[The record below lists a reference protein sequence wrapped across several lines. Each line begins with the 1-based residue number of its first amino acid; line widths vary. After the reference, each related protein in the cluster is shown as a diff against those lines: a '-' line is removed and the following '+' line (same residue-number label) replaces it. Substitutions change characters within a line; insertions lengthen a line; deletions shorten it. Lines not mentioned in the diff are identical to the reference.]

1 MENIENFNIKIGHW
15 KFSGVVCCGSGPWF
29 FRNCQ
34 PGKGPASEAARSGAP
49 AAARAAFVAC
59 EAEADDDYYIALG
72 NCFNLTEGKERCIQK
87 AEEDLAEAEELCP
100 EQRAARI
107 EICGV
112 LGEDPYDPEI
122 DQINFVNPLKIGK
135 SVRPNPYLP
144 LVPGTVRKYI
154 VKDGDGEVIEKIKVE
169 VLKETKEILGV
180 TCIVVHDRV
189 WEIDEE
195 GEKSLIEDTFD
206 WLAQDED
213 GNVWYFGEISKEF
226 EDGEL
231 IGIEGSWKAGREFAK
246 PGILM
251 KAHPEA
257 EDLYRQEFA
266 LGDAEDMGEVVDIL
280 RSRVVRGKKY
290 RNVLQTQDFTPIE
303 PDVYEFKYYAPG
315 VGVILEE
322 GFEGDVA
329 TGERVELVQ
338 MKFIGDDDDD
348 DDDDDHR
355 RRRRR

>member
-1 MENIENFNIKIGHW
+1 MFTGSIWKTSQSLTSKLAIGSLAVL
-15 KFSGVVCCGSGPWF
+15 FVVVLA
-29 FRNCQ
+29 
-34 PGKGPASEAARSGAP
+34 PGLFGIASQASAADDYCTNT
-49 AAARAAFVAC
+49 ARAAFVAC

-72 NCFNLTEGKERCIQK
+72 NCFNLNEGTDDCM
-87 AEEDLAEAEELCP
+87 DEAEKVLEETLELCP

-122 DQINFVNPLKIGK
+122 DKDNFVNPLEIGK
-135 SVRPNPYLP
+135 SIPPNPYLP

-154 VKDGDGEVIEKIKVE
+154 VKDGDGKVIEKITVE

-189 WEIDEE
+189 WEIDE

-206 WLAQDED
+206 WLAQDRD

-231 IGIEGSWKAGREFAK
+231 IGIEGSWKAGRDSAK
-246 PGILM
+246 QGILM
-251 KAHPEA
+251 EAHPKA
-257 EDLYRQEFA
+257 EDLYRQEFS
-266 LGDAEDMGEVVDIL
+266 LGNAEDMAEVVDIL
-280 RSRVVRGKKY
+280 GSVVVRGKKY
-290 RNVLQTQDFTPIE
+290 RRVLRTQDFTPIE
-303 PDVYEFKYYAPG
+303 PDVYELKYYAPG
-315 VGVILEE
+315 VGVILEK
-322 GFEGDVA
+322 GFENGEP

-338 MKFIGDDDDD
+338 MKFIGDPDDDD
-348 DDDDDHR
+348 DDDR
-355 RRRRR
+355 RRRR